1 MDVGIAMKRQQRNP
15 HHKKLFSTLSVMV
28 STQSHI
34 LSTDKW
40 TPKDIYVPTLE
51 PVNVVSFA
59 TKPL

>member
-1 MDVGIAMKRQQRNP
+1 MEVSNAMKRQQRNP

-28 STQSHI
+28 STQSYM

-40 TPKDIYVPTLE
+40 TPKDIYAPTLE
-51 PVNVVSFA
+51 PVNVASFA